1 MFCTIESNPS
11 LSLDTNSSVE
21 YSIHSWRGQG
31 TQCGVQSHA
40 GQCVEVTS
48 MANRLTRLPKNAKWC
63 PGACSN
69 CIQENVQQKL
79 KKCKVMPRCW
89 LQYAV
94 NAGEGEKKKEKRLAK
109 SKDDHRVDGN
119 APRLTL
125 PFRSWAI
132 PYGAPSPGFS
142 IKPITICKYT
152 EVSPNPS
159 NYHYCAEKT
168 AAIPIISFAA
178 SLWLAPQESNC
189 CFLYPAKVA
198 GEPKMHLFLLLLT
211 ATAPPITTFSY
222 RY

>member
-1 MFCTIESNPS
+1 
-11 LSLDTNSSVE
+11 
-21 YSIHSWRGQG
+21 
-31 TQCGVQSHA
+31 
-40 GQCVEVTS
+40 
-48 MANRLTRLPKNAKWC
+48 
-63 PGACSN
+63 
-69 CIQENVQQKL
+69 
-79 KKCKVMPRCW
+79 MPRC
-89 LQYAV
+89 LQQLHPRKRTAKTKKMQSDAQMLVAV
-94 NAGEGEKKKEKRLAK
+94 RSKCWGGGKKKEKRLAK

-211 ATAPPITTFSY
+211 ATAPPITTFSC

>member
-94 NAGEGEKKKEKRLAK
+94 NAGEGKKRKRKGWQKAK
-109 SKDDHRVDGN
+109 MITGLMVMPLTWPCPSVPEQFSMGPQALGFPSSPSQYANTQKS
-119 APRLTL
+119 APIPQTITTVLRKLQR
-125 PFRSWAI
+125 FRSFHLQHLSGWHLRSLIAV
-132 PYGAPSPGFS
+132 S
-142 IKPITICKYT
+142 YT
-152 EVSPNPS
+152 
-159 NYHYCAEKT
+159 
-168 AAIPIISFAA
+168 
-178 SLWLAPQESNC
+178 
-189 CFLYPAKVA
+189 
-198 GEPKMHLFLLLLT
+198 
-211 ATAPPITTFSY
+211 PP
-222 RY
+222 R